1 MQALSDEL
9 VPEIQRVHLA
19 HAVLQLKAAGIDNI
33 VGYPWL
39 EAPPA
44 ECCVRALELLYALG
58 AVNEDAKYAFGSMRY
73 FVSVKRWVGVER
85 LLVFVM

>member
-1 MQALSDEL
+1 MQVLPEEG

-33 VGYPWL
+33 MVYPWL

-44 ECCVRALELLYALG
+44 ECGVRALELLYTLG
-58 AVNEDAKYAFGSMRY
+58 AVNEDAKYALGSIA
-73 FVSVKRWVGVER
+73 VP
-85 LLVFVM
+85 